1 MKLLNFSNWSIFSKI
16 VAFTGI
22 LILAFAMLFYMV
34 FLPNLEESIIHEKE
48 DMVQNI
54 VETVSSGFDNVVKSY
69 LSGNLSL
76 AEAIEEVKVITR
88 SVRYNQND
96 YIFIIDPQGKM
107 VMHPFNPEL
116 EGKDMLESKDPDGI
130 FLFKEFVNTAKT
142 DGEGF
147 VNYSWPKAGF
157 DKPVPKVSFVKLNK
171 ELGLILGSGVYIDDV
186 EASIN
191 AVQSTILTTLL
202 VVIVLTLIVGFFFA
216 RFFSNPIKKLEE
228 AAGKVAA
235 GDVNVTVENDATDET
250 GRLSQSFNAMVSNIK
265 NMLTEVENKS
275 KQAEIAAEQ
284 AETARSLADE
294 KEQYLSENTKILLSA
309 MDRFSGGDLTVQ
321 VTPPKDDDDVSQLFK
336 GFNKSVGNI
345 KDMLGRVSEAVAAA
359 ASASTEISSSSEQMA
374 AGAQEQSTQANEVAS
389 AVEQMTTT
397 ILETSRNSMN
407 ASKKSTEAKN
417 IALEGGDVVSETVNG
432 MNKIAEVVNSA
443 ATTVK
448 KLGRSSDEIGE
459 IIQVIDEIAD
469 QTNLLALNAAIEAA
483 RAGEQGRGF
492 AVVADEVRKLAE
504 RTTKATKEIA
514 EMIKQIQND
523 TGGAVRSIEQG
534 TSEVENGKALAQK
547 AGDSLRRIITA
558 SEEVQDLITQVATAS
573 EEQSSAAE
581 QISKSIEGINTVTNE
596 SAMGV
601 QQIARAAEDLNNLT
615 ENLQNLIDIFK
626 VDEKNVDNRYN
637 GTKKA
642 LKQHNSM
649 GYIDA

>member
-1 MKLLNFSNWSIFSKI
+1 MKLLNFNNWSIFSKI
-16 VAFTGI
+16 VAYTGI
-22 LILAFAMLFYMV
+22 LIMAFAMLFYVV
-34 FLPNLEESIIHEKE
+34 FLPNLEESIVHEKE
-48 DMVQNI
+48 DMVHNI

-69 LSGNLSL
+69 ASGTKSL
-76 AEAIEEVKVITR
+76 AEAIEEVKASTR
-88 SVRYNQND
+88 GVRYNQDD
-96 YIFIIDPQGKM
+96 YIFIIDPHGKM
-107 VMHPFNPEL
+107 VMHPFKPEL
-116 EGKDMLESKDPDGI
+116 EGQDMMDSEDPEGVKLFAEMVKVSK
-130 FLFKEFVNTAKT
+130 AK
-142 DGEGF
+142 GEGF
-147 VNYSWPKAGF
+147 VNYMWPKAGF
-157 DKPVPKVSFVKLNK
+157 EKPVPKLSFVKLNK
-171 ELGLILGSGVYIDDV
+171 KLGLIVGTGVYIDDV
-186 EASIN
+186 EASIG
-191 AVQSTILTTLL
+191 AVQSTILTYLL
-202 VVIVLTLIVGFFFA
+202 IFIGATLIAGYFFA

-235 GDVNVTVENDATDET
+235 GDVNVVVENDATDET
-250 GRLSQSFNAMVSNIK
+250 GRLSNSFNAMVSNIK

-275 KQAEIAAEQ
+275 KQAEIAAKQ
-284 AETARSLADE
+284 AEAARKLADE
-294 KEQYLSENTKILLSA
+294 KEQYLSENTKVLLSA
-309 MDRFSGGDLTVQ
+309 MDRFSEGDLTVK
-321 VTPPKDDDDVSQLFK
+321 VTPPKDDDDVSRLMN
-336 GFNKSVGNI
+336 GFNKSVSNM
-345 KDMLGRVSEAVAAA
+345 KDMLKRVSEAVAAA

-389 AVEQMTTT
+389 AVEEMTTT

-417 IALEGGDVVSETVNG
+417 IAVEGGAVVSETIRG

-443 ATTVK
+443 ASTVK
-448 KLGRSSDEIGE
+448 QLGKSSDEIGE

-534 TSEVENGKALAQK
+534 TSEVENGKQLAQK
-547 AGDSLRRIITA
+547 AGDSLRRIISA

-581 QISKSIEGINTVTNE
+581 EISKSIEGINTVTNE

-601 QQIARAAEDLNNLT
+601 QQIAKAAEDLNNLT

-626 VDEKNVDNRYN
+626 VDEINVDNRYK
-637 GTKKA
+637 GSRKK
-642 LKQHNSM
+642 LTHHNSM
-649 GYIDA
+649 GYLDA